1 MKIKLFLTVLFF
13 ALAGCSLF
21 VSGPRTILEKY
32 LSYAEEYNLEGMFSL
47 MSDRLIKEMG
57 ADKIKKDNERF
68 SDAVSTGNHKLQ
80 IINESV
86 TGNTAKIVFF
96 YKDAAKN
103 DSVRL
108 GFKFVKQTGEW
119 KIDGFGFGD
128 SDGDASLDD
137 KSQTPTPKPKD
148 DFEPP
153 PPPEP
158 EANKVSKPKR

>member
-1 MKIKLFLTVLFF
+1 MKIKLLLIVLLL

-32 LSYAEEYNLEGMFSL
+32 LLYAKEYNLEGMLSL
-47 MSDRLIKEMG
+47 MSDKLIKEMG
-57 ADKIKKDNERF
+57 TDKIKKDNERF
-68 SDAVSTGNHKLQ
+68 SDAVKTGNYKMQ
-80 IINESV
+80 IISESV
-86 TGNTAKIVFF
+86 TGDTAKIVFF

-108 GFKFVKQTGEW
+108 GVKFVKQVGEW

-128 SDGDASLDD
+128 PDGDAPPAD
-137 KSQTPTPKPKD
+137 KSQTPMPTPKD

-158 EANKVSKPKR
+158 ETNKVSKPKR